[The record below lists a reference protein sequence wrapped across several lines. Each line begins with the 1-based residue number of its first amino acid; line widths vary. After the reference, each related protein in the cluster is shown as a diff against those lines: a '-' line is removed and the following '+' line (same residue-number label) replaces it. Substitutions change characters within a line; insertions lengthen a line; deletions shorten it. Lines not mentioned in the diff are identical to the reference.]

1 MILDLTLTTMS
12 NGADAIGRHEG
23 KAIFVPFTIPG
34 ETARVEIV
42 EDKPTFARAKLI
54 EVVSPSP
61 DRVAPVC
68 KHFGV
73 CGGCH
78 WQHINYEAQ
87 LKWKKQVVIDQ
98 LKRIGGI
105 ASPNVLDTIS
115 SPSPLHYRNHVQ
127 FSQTAEG
134 KLGFIA
140 NVIPRS
146 AQRDEESLGSSQR
159 FLAPLGMTDSRDSV
173 VPITECHIAHP
184 DIMSLFNQ
192 LDIEK
197 LDVDR
202 IGVRVTHDDAMIVF
216 ESESGAPPDVEID
229 LDASV
234 ATADKDG
241 NVFTMIGSD
250 HLVETIN
257 GRDFKVSASS
267 FFQVNTAQAGRL
279 VEVAMK
285 GLGVQDGDTV
295 LDLYCGVG
303 LFTAFIA
310 EKASRVI
317 GVESFPPAVRDA
329 EVNLDEFD
337 NVELYE
343 SPVEMAMNHLEKESV
358 QCVILDPPR
367 AGCDKRVLE
376 ALIKIAPQ
384 RIVYVSCDPATLARD
399 AKRLINGGYKLESAT
414 PLDMFPQTHH
424 IETVAVFENN

>member
-1 MILDLTLTTMS
+1 MTLELTLTTMS

-23 KAIFVPFTIPG
+23 KAIFVPFAIPG
-34 ETARVEIV
+34 EAVRVEIV

-54 EVVSPSP
+54 EVLSPSP
-61 DRVAPVC
+61 DRVTPVC

-73 CGGCH
+73 CGGCQ
-78 WQHINYEAQ
+78 WQHMRYEAQ
-87 LKWKKQVVIDQ
+87 LRWKKQVVIDQ
-98 LKRIGGI
+98 LTRIGGI
-105 ASPNVLDTIS
+105 ASPNVLDTIPA
-115 SPSPLHYRNHVQ
+115 PSPLHYRNHVQ
-127 FSQTAEG
+127 FSQTEEG
-134 KLGFIA
+134 KLGFI
-140 NVIPRS
+140 
-146 AQRDEESLGSSQR
+146 
-159 FLAPLGMTDSRDSV
+159 SV
-173 VPITECHIAHP
+173 QSDKSVLKIEECHITHP

-197 LDVDR
+197 LDVER
-202 IGVRVTHDDAMIVF
+202 IGVRVTDDDTMIVF
-216 ESESGAPPDVEID
+216 ESDSGEPPDVELE

-234 ATADKDG
+234 ASVDKDG

-250 HLVETIN
+250 HLIETIN

-279 VEVAMK
+279 VEAAMK

-310 EKASRVI
+310 EKAARVI
-317 GVESFPPAVRDA
+317 GVESFAPAVRDA
-329 EVNLDEFD
+329 EVNLDEFN

-343 SPVEMAMNHLEKESV
+343 SPVEMAMEHLVKESV
-358 QCVILDPPR
+358 QRVILDPPR
-367 AGCDKRVLE
+367 AGCDKRVLKS
-376 ALIKIAPQ
+376 LLKIAPQ

-399 AKRLINGGYKLESAT
+399 AKRLIAGGYKLESAT

-424 IETVAVFENN
+424 IETVAIFNL

>member
-23 KAIFVPFTIPG
+23 KAIFVPFAIPN
-34 ETARVEIV
+34 ETVRVEIV

-54 EVVSPSP
+54 EVIAPSP
-61 DRVAPVC
+61 DRVIPVC

-105 ASPNVLDTIS
+105 ASPPVADTIP
-115 SPSPLHYRNHVQ
+115 SPSSLHYRNHVQ
-127 FSQTAEG
+127 FSQTEDG
-134 KLGFIA
+134 KLGFVA
-140 NVIPRS
+140 NVIPSPEGVRNLLDNPRDPSSRS
-146 AQRDEESLGSSQR
+146 ALI
-159 FLAPLGMTDSRDSV
+159 GMTNFI
-173 VPITECHIAHP
+173 VPIDECHIAHP

-197 LDVDR
+197 LDIDR
-202 IGVRVTHDDAMIVF
+202 IGVRVTSDEAMIVF
-216 ESESGAPPDVEID
+216 ESESGEPPDVEID

-234 ATADKDG
+234 AAVDKDG

-250 HLVETIN
+250 HLIETIS
-257 GRDFKVSASS
+257 GRDFEVSASS
-267 FFQVNTAQAGRL
+267 FFQVNTKQAETL
-279 VEVAMK
+279 VRVA
-285 GLGVQDGDTV
+285 LEALDVQDGDTV

-310 EKASRVI
+310 PKAARVI
-317 GVESFPPAVRDA
+317 GVEAYAPAVRDA
-329 EVNLDEFD
+329 EVNLDEFN

-343 SPVEMAMNHLEKESV
+343 SPVEMAMDHLVKESV
-358 QCVILDPPR
+358 QRVILDPPR

-424 IETVAVFENN
+424 IETLAIFDH

>member
-1 MILDLTLTTMS
+1 MTLELTLTTMS

-42 EDKPTFARAKLI
+42 EDKPTFARAKLL
-54 EVVSPSP
+54 EVIAPSP
-61 DRVAPVC
+61 DRVTPVC
-68 KHFGV
+68 KHFGA

-78 WQHINYEAQ
+78 WQHISYEAQ
-87 LKWKKQVVIDQ
+87 LKWKKQVVVDQ

-105 ASPNVLDTIS
+105 ASPPVADTIP

-127 FSQTAEG
+127 FSQTEEG

-140 NVIPRS
+140 NVIPS
-146 AQRDEESLGSSQR
+146 PEGAKNLLDNPRDSSSR
-159 FLAPLGMTDSRDSV
+159 LALLGMTNFI
-173 VPITECHIAHP
+173 VPIDECHIAHP
-184 DIMSLFNQ
+184 DIIALFNQ

-197 LDVDR
+197 LDVDQ
-202 IGVRVTHDDAMIVF
+202 IGVRITSDDALIVF
-216 ESESGAPPDVEID
+216 ESESGAPPDVEIE

-234 ATADKDG
+234 AAADKDG
-241 NVFTMIGSD
+241 NIFTMIGSD

-279 VEVAMK
+279 VETALK
-285 GLGVQDGDTV
+285 SLGVQGGDTV

-310 EKASRVI
+310 EKAARVI
-317 GVESFPPAVRDA
+317 GVESFASAVRDA

-343 SPVEMAMNHLEKESV
+343 SPVEMAIEHLVKESV
-358 QCVILDPPR
+358 QRVILDPPR
-367 AGCDKRVLE
+367 AGCDKLVISN
-376 ALIKIAPQ
+376 LIKIAPQ

-414 PLDMFPQTHH
+414 PLDMFPQTYH
-424 IETVAVFENN
+424 IETIAVFDR

>member
-23 KAIFVPFTIPG
+23 KAIFVPFAIPN
-34 ETARVEIV
+34 ETVRVEIV

-54 EVVSPSP
+54 EVIAPSP
-61 DRVAPVC
+61 DRATPVC

-105 ASPNVLDTIS
+105 ASPPVADTIP

-127 FSQTAEG
+127 FSQTEDG
-134 KLGFIA
+134 KLGFVA
-140 NVIPRS
+140 K
-146 AQRDEESLGSSQR
+146 
-159 FLAPLGMTDSRDSV
+159 MTNFI
-173 VPITECHIAHP
+173 VPIDECHIAHP

-197 LDVDR
+197 LDIDR
-202 IGVRVTHDDAMIVF
+202 IGVRVTSDDAMIVF
-216 ESESGAPPDVEID
+216 ESESGEPPDVEID
-229 LDASV
+229 LEASV
-234 ATADKDG
+234 ASVDKDG

-250 HLVETIN
+250 HLIETIN
-257 GRDFKVSASS
+257 GRDFEVSASS
-267 FFQVNTAQAGRL
+267 FFQVNAKQAENL
-279 VEVAMK
+279 VRVA
-285 GLGVQDGDTV
+285 LDALDVQDGDTV

-310 EKASRVI
+310 STAKRVI
-317 GVESFPPAVRDA
+317 GVESYAPAVRDA
-329 EVNLDEFD
+329 EVNLDEFN

-343 SPVEMAMNHLEKESV
+343 APVEMAMDHLVKESV
-358 QCVILDPPR
+358 QRVILDPPR
-367 AGCDKRVLE
+367 AGCDKRVLD

-399 AKRLINGGYKLESAT
+399 AKRLISGGYHLVSAQ

-424 IETVAVFENN
+424 IETVAIFDLQT